1 MKTHHDLE
9 VWKRSINFVD
19 KIYDLTE
26 DFPKKE
32 TYGLSYQM
40 QRAAVSIASNISEGA
55 ARHYDKEFI
64 QFLYQSLGST
74 SELETQII
82 IASNRNYLECKDEL
96 LNELC
101 HIQKLLYGLIK
112 FLKNKKF

>member
-9 VWKRSINFVD
+9 VWKCSIKFVD
-19 KIYDLTE
+19 NIYDFTE
-26 DFPKKE
+26 NFPKKE
-32 TYGLSYQM
+32 TYALSSQM
-40 QRAAVSIASNISEGA
+40 QRAAVSVASNISEGA

-82 IASNRNYLECKDEL
+82 IASNRNYIQCKKEILDEL
-96 LNELC
+96 Y

-112 FLKNKKF
+112 YLKNKNF

>member
-9 VWKRSINFVD
+9 AWKLSINFVD

-26 DFPKKE
+26 CFPKKE
-32 TYGLSYQM
+32 IYGLSSQM
-40 QRAAVSIASNISEGA
+40 QQAAVSIASNISEGA

-64 QFLYQSLGST
+64 QFPYQSLGST

-96 LNELC
+96 
-101 HIQKLLYGLIK
+101 
-112 FLKNKKF
+112 

>member
-9 VWKRSINFVD
+9 VWKLSINFVD

-26 DFPKKE
+26 SFPKKE
-32 TYGLSYQM
+32 TYALCPQM

-74 SELETQII
+74 SELDTQII
-82 IASNRNYLECKDEL
+82 IASNRNYIKNKNEILGEL
-96 LNELC
+96 Y

-112 FLKNKKF
+112 FLKNRKF

>member
-9 VWKRSINFVD
+9 VWDLSIKFVD
-19 KIYDLTE
+19 RIYDLTE
-26 DFPKKE
+26 YFPKKE
-32 TYGLSYQM
+32 TYGLSSQM
-40 QRAAVSIASNISEGA
+40 QRAAISVASNISEGA

-82 IASNRNYLECKDEL
+82 IASNRNYIKCKTEI
-96 LNELC
+96 LNELY
-101 HIQKLLYGLIK
+101 HIQKLLYGLIR